1 MAAHLGTALGDL
13 LLKKHKKILL
23 ERREI
28 VSLASCCSY
37 TGGGRR
43 WVGAPDSLGPN
54 TVMAAWRPL
63 FYCQGL
69 WPDNSNF

>member
-43 WVGAPDSLGPN
+43 WVGAPDSGPKHCDGSME
-54 TVMAAWRPL
+54 TPFLLSGIVA
-63 FYCQGL
+63 
-69 WPDNSNF
+69 